1 MKGRQNTQHKDIQ
14 HNGIQHNGTQHEGL
28 ICDTLNKRHSILTT
42 VQKKRLSNYAEC
54 RNADCRYA
62 ECRGAKRIA
71 SAVSL
76 FKENNGNAVC

>member
-42 VQKKRLSNYAEC
+42 VQQKKTQ
-54 RNADCRYA
+54 
-62 ECRGAKRIA
+62 
-71 SAVSL
+71 
-76 FKENNGNAVC
+76 